1 MDNLIKEKQLI
12 KYYTELQEISLNPEH
27 KEYAKIM
34 LERITN

>member
-1 MDNLIKEKQLI
+1 MEKIIKQKQLI
-12 KYYTELQEISLNPEH
+12 RYYTELQEIALNPEH

>member
-12 KYYTELQEISLNPEH
+12 KYYTELQEIALNPEH